1 MLSGR
6 AKKDY
11 AREAQAVATAPEAPL
26 EAEEPAA
33 DATPANGAADE
44 PVEALVAM

>member
-11 AREAQAVATAPEAPL
+11 AREAQAVATAPDATSSGEQPVVAAASTKGTADEPL
-26 EAEEPAA
+26 EA
-33 DATPANGAADE
+33 
-44 PVEALVAM
+44 VVAM

>member
-11 AREAQAVATAPEAPL
+11 AREAQAVATAPESSTGDESSAT
-26 EAEEPAA
+26 AA
-33 DATPANGAADE
+33 TNGATDE